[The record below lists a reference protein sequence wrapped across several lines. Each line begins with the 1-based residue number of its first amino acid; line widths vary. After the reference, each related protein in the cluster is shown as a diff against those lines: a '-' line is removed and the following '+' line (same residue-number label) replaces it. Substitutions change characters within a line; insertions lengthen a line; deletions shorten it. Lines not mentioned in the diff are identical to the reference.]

1 MGIAGTLLV
10 VVLFAISWAIVSG
23 IEYIIKKIKKY
34 V

>member
-10 VVLFAISWAIVSG
+10 VVCALVSWAIVSG
-23 IEYIIKKIKKY
+23 IECLIKKIRRY